1 MVYTVNQKEV
11 EYMALGLRVD
21 PEPAMRMIPV
31 TVLLIGFLVV
41 IVNGISQFFVLTAQ
55 QTSIVG
61 FVAFVFVALATFL
74 TSVKEMP

>member
-1 MVYTVNQKEV
+1 MSIR
-11 EYMALGLRVD
+11 LD
-21 PEPAMRMIPV
+21 PQPAMNLIPV

-74 TSVKEMP
+74 TSVKEM